1 MNQYR
6 RIKAL
11 VSLDAVEFNFESMHK
26 KIPPDAQMIAVIK
39 ADGYG
44 HGADAIAHLI
54 HDYPYIWGFAVAAPD
69 EALELRRAGVT
80 KPVLIL
86 GLVFPEFFDELAEMD
101 IRIPVMDEETARL
114 YAEAGR
120 RTGHTVYVH
129 IPVDTGMSRIGLA
142 PCEESVPA
150 VKSIAAVPGLV
161 CEGMFTHFARADE
174 TDPSPAY
181 VQLDRF
187 DRFCGLL
194 SAEDI
199 RIPLIHAS
207 NSAGIMRIPE
217 AHKRLVRAGI
227 SIYGIYPSEEVE
239 REALP
244 LKSAMRL
251 VSHVTLVKEVPEGTA
266 VSYGGTFVTGRKTRL
281 ATVPVGYADG
291 YPRQLSGKGWVL
303 IRGKKAP
310 ICGRVCM
317 DQFMVDVTDI
327 PGAAAF
333 DEVTLLGR
341 DGDEE
346 ITADILGNLSGRFP
360 YELVCCISKRVP
372 RIFIYHGK
380 EQGTEF

>member
-1 MNQYR
+1 
-6 RIKAL
+6 
-11 VSLDAVEFNFESMHK
+11 
-26 KIPPDAQMIAVIK
+26 
-39 ADGYG
+39 
-44 HGADAIAHLI
+44 
-54 HDYPYIWGFAVAAPD
+54 
-69 EALELRRAGVT
+69 
-80 KPVLIL
+80 
-86 GLVFPEFFDELAEMD
+86 
-101 IRIPVMDEETARL
+101 MDEKTARL

-120 RTGHTVYVH
+120 RAGHTVYVH
-129 IPVDTGMSRIGLA
+129 IPIDTGMSRIGL
-142 PCEESVPA
+142 PPDEESVP
-150 VKSIAAVPGLV
+150 VIKNIAGTPGLI

-174 TDPSPAY
+174 TDKEPAY
-181 VQLDRF
+181 EQLEQFERLA
-187 DRFCGLL
+187 GLL
-194 SAEDI
+194 NAENI
-199 RIPLIHAS
+199 RIPLLHTA

-217 AHKRLVRAGI
+217 AHKKLVRAGI
-227 SIYGIYPSEEVE
+227 SIYGIYPSDEVE
-239 REALP
+239 REELP

-251 VSHVTLVKEVPEGTA
+251 VSHVTLVKEVPEGTP

-291 YPRQLSGKGWVL
+291 YPRRLSGKGWVL

-327 PGAAAF
+327 PDAAAF

-346 ITADILGNLSGRFP
+346 ITADTLGSLSGRFP

-372 RIFIYHGK
+372 RIFIYQGK